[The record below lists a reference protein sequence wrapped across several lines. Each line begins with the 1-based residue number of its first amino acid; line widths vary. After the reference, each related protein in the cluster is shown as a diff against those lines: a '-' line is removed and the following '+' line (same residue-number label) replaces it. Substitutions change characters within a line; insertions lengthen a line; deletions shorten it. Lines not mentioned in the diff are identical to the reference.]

1 MDRIV
6 AKTNYGH
13 ARRQREAARK
23 ARQDERLERRRPK
36 PAGEVGET
44 QPSADQPA
52 ENLPATESGK

>member
-1 MDRIV
+1 MDPIV

-36 PAGEVGET
+36 PAEAPET
-44 QPSADQPA
+44 PPSADQLA
-52 ENLPATESGK
+52 ENVPATESGK